1 MKQGDRAKGR
11 ARGGEDPMTT
21 PDFMPPA
28 SPGPSDPLL
37 IEDDR
42 LITSASSVSTSG
54 RAGRFAVAGLVGVLG
69 LGGAFA
75 ARSAFSGPAGPASPD
90 EAVTEFFAA
99 LDAEDF
105 VGLAAVVHPGER
117 ESIAEPLFAMLDH
130 GKRLEIVSADIDPA
144 AAGFLDITV
153 DGLTYSVEN
162 TGPGLR
168 YVTTTGG
175 TISAPT
181 SPEVPPGP
189 LWDVFDLEPPAPDL
203 TRIDT
208 DLASEPMNMAVVEHD
223 GSWYVS
229 LWYSAAEQA
238 RREAGLA
245 FPGLGTGP
253 EPVGS
258 ESPDAVLEDLVRAAF
273 DLEAEPMLTLLDPEE
288 AAALYDYAPLYI
300 EQIQEGLDDLD
311 AYAELGDIEWT
322 VDSVDFSANEVNGR
336 QVISFASMEVSFAIA
351 EGDLTDAPISGS
363 VRFADGCLVTTVD
376 GETDNSC
383 DVDDSLETEVRRIGE
398 EVISVLDLSATTV
411 DAFERLAGV
420 DTGLTVVERDGRWY
434 LSLMPTVL
442 ETGNDLLAV
451 LEAPDLVAFG
461 TDIEELIERQDELAE
476 ELTGVL
482 RNADWQALD
491 QSGGASA
498 MSELV
503 NRAMAGGVGTA
514 TDPGSLSFDPVG
526 PDENGGA
533 GGFTDDIGPLEDVL
547 APSVADYFAVEA
559 DGTFLAWHGD
569 LSAAPAFVAGAYAF
583 DASWEGSVEV
593 VLLDGPADPLAVLG
607 DGWTF
612 DIDGAITV
620 ATDEWGTTFAFV
632 GEYVVWGD
640 LGSDA
645 GTALFEE
652 QIAVLAAS

>member
-1 MKQGDRAKGR
+1 
-11 ARGGEDPMTT
+11 MTT
-21 PDFMPPA
+21 PDFTPPA
-28 SPGPSDPLL
+28 SPGSKDPLL
-37 IEDDR
+37 LDDDR
-42 LITSASSVSTSG
+42 LVMSASSVSTSG
-54 RAGRFAVAGLVGVLG
+54 RAGRFAVAGLVGLLG

-75 ARSAFSGPAGPASPD
+75 ARNAFSGPAGPASPD

-117 ESIAEPLFAMLDH
+117 ESIAEPLFAVLDH

-144 AAGFLDITV
+144 AAGFLDIAV
-153 DGLTYSVEN
+153 DGLTYSVET

-189 LWDVFDLEPPAPDL
+189 LWDAFDLEPPAPDL

-208 DLASEPMNMAVVEHD
+208 DLEAEPMKMAVVELD

-253 EPVGS
+253 QPVGAS
-258 ESPDAVLEDLVRAAF
+258 TPDAVLEDLVRAAF
-273 DLEAEPMLTLLDPEE
+273 DLEAERMLTLLDPEE
-288 AAALYDYAPLYI
+288 AAALYDYAPLYLDR
-300 EQIQEGLDDLD
+300 IQEGLDDLD

-322 VDSVDFSANEVNGR
+322 VESVDFSASEVNGR
-336 QVISFASMEVSFAIA
+336 QVISFASIEVSFAIA
-351 EGDLTDAPISGS
+351 EGDLTDTPVSGS
-363 VRFADGCLVTTVD
+363 VRIADGCLVTSVD
-376 GETDNSC
+376 GEIDNSC
-383 DVDDSLETEVRRIGE
+383 DVDDGLETEMRRIGD

-461 TDIEELIERQDELAE
+461 TDIEEIIDRQDELAE
-476 ELTGVL
+476 DLTGVL

-503 NRAMAGGVGTA
+503 NQAMTGGVGTV
-514 TDPGSLSFDPVG
+514 TDPGSMSFDPVP
-526 PDENGGA
+526 PDDTGGA

-583 DASWEGSVEV
+583 DASWAGSVEV
-593 VLLDGPADPLAVLG
+593 VLLDGPADPVAVLG
-607 DGWTF
+607 DGWTLDF
-612 DIDGAITV
+612 DGVVTV

-640 LGSDA
+640 PSSDA
-645 GTALFEE
+645 GAALFDE
-652 QIAVLAAS
+652 QVAVLAAS